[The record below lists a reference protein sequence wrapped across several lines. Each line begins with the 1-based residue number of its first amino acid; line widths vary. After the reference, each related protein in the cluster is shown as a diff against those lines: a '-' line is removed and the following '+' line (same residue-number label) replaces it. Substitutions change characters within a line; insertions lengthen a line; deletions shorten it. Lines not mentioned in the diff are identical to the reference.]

1 MNPETVLQVM
11 LLGLKIIDRVID
23 DMPKERRV

>member
-1 MNPETVLQVM
+1 MNPETALQVM
-11 LLGLKIIDRVID
+11 LLGLKILDRMME

>member
-1 MNPETVLQVM
+1 MNPETALQVM
-11 LLGLKIIDRVID
+11 LLGLTILNRMME